1 MKLQWKNK
9 EEFGIQYIHHVED
22 EDIGEDIVLI
32 RKQFWNFLRKKQRN
46 KRFSNFKKDRNKKE
60 ASNDVLR
67 CYKCNKTGYIK
78 GIKDSQTSRRI
89 ETRKKRVM
97 MSLDVTSATKQDTSR

>member
-32 RKQFWNFLRKKQRN
+32 RKQF
-46 KRFSNFKKDRNKKE
+46 
-60 ASNDVLR
+60 
-67 CYKCNKTGYIK
+67 
-78 GIKDSQTSRRI
+78 
-89 ETRKKRVM
+89 
-97 MSLDVTSATKQDTSR
+97 